1 MFSFITEIVG
11 LSAERFE
18 EYRNAQGAYDVLPIV
33 AATLPRE
40 ADALTHV
47 DLPGL
52 AVDVATPVL
61 LLLGTVSPRWAGE
74 ITRALAARL
83 TTVELVT
90 IPDHGHDAIDMAP
103 DLIIDELCRFLD
115 KD

>member
-1 MFSFITEIVG
+1 
-11 LSAERFE
+11 
-18 EYRNAQGAYDVLPIV
+18 
-33 AATLPRE
+33 
-40 ADALTHV
+40 
-47 DLPGL
+47 
-52 AVDVATPVL
+52 
-61 LLLGTVSPRWAGE
+61 VSPRWAGE